1 MSNKQ
6 TFLKINMTPEEQA
19 IVQEKLREVAE
30 ILYKNTPLESLKT
43 FETVELS
50 VREHLLEIV
59 APEVGNFFSNQ
70 QEEKVQE
77 GSEKS
82 KPVLVK

>member
-1 MSNKQ
+1 
-6 TFLKINMTPEEQA
+6 
-19 IVQEKLREVAE
+19 
-30 ILYKNTPLESLKT
+30 LET
-43 FETVELS
+43 
-50 VREHLLEIV
+50 V